1 MRANPRADWSME
13 DVTALCREHGL
24 RCTPPTGGSH
34 YKISHPAQ
42 RDILIVPSHWPVKPI
57 YILKL
62 VRFVDAVGARS

>member
-1 MRANPRADWSME
+1 ME

-62 VRFVDAVGARS
+62 VRFVDAVGARSWRDLNIL